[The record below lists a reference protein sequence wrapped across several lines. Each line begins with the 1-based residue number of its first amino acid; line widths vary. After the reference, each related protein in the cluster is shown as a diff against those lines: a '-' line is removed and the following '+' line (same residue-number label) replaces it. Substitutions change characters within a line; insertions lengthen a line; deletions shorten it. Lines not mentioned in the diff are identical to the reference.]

1 MKKKTLKWATLSAVV
16 LMAASW
22 LSACQNGGQTAGEA
36 NAEDTTAVQ
45 TDTVAET
52 EPVEEVVEEPIV
64 FETLKSNLEDKYAK
78 VTFTVAYPVSGSN
91 EAQIA
96 SIREWI
102 NKQLGGKYKGD
113 LADGQAV
120 LDANAKSKANYV
132 HKEMRSMSD
141 EFYFGEPTPGYEWI
155 TIEVKNK
162 TEESIT
168 MKYDL
173 SGWMGDG
180 YADSKKAT
188 FLSDG
193 TKK

>member
-120 LDANAKSKANYV
+120 LDANAKSVAKYAR
-132 HKEMRSMSD
+132 EAMTSMIDFYNEIVQGSD
-141 EFYFGEPTPGYEWI
+141 EV
-155 TIEVKNK
+155 TIEVKDQ

-168 MKYDL
+168 MKYNHE
-173 SGWMGDG
+173 GWMGDA
-180 YADSKKAT
+180 YSDSKKAT